1 MLFLIGVARVVDN
14 SVLRVGPMNDGGTA
28 PSHARAIG
36 NAGEPSP
43 SRRVLVIEDD
53 AEVGTSLRDVLA
65 LLGHTVEWCRDGRSA
80 LERAVSFHPEV
91 VLCDIGLPDLDG
103 YEVARAI
110 RAAPEIRSAYVVAL
124 SGYAQP
130 DHLARAA
137 QAGFDRHIAKP
148 PSLDDL
154 VQALRDARPHAA

>member
-1 MLFLIGVARVVDN
+1 MNNRGGVPSQVREIG
-14 SVLRVGPMNDGGTA
+14 
-28 PSHARAIG
+28 I
-36 NAGEPSP
+36 AGEASAC
-43 SRRVLVIEDD
+43 RRVLVIEDD
-53 AEVGTSLRDVLA
+53 ADVGASLRDVLL

-80 LERAVSFHPEV
+80 LERAPSFHPDV

-124 SGYAQP
+124 SGYAKP

-137 QAGFDRHIAKP
+137 QAGFDRHVAKP
-148 PSLDDL
+148 PSLEDL
-154 VQALRDARPHAA
+154 VQVLRDARPHAA